1 MAALPEK
8 VGPEGEEA
16 VAGVEV
22 GGSAAQE
29 ETKGLK
35 AGAKDGKPGQGKAG
49 GPSTGGGGGKKKKG
63 KK

>member
-8 VGPEGEEA
+8 VEPEGEEA

-22 GGSAAQE
+22 GGAAAQE

-35 AGAKDGKPGQGKAG
+35 AGSKDGKPGQGKAG